1 MKLIEIFEIRVD
13 RIARKDRRQ
22 YGETIKN
29 GSLYYH
35 CTTGCWNGLLLFV
48 ARTVARLADKSDS
61 SAFKALR
68 KLVKR
73 WMSMQIEHFEN
84 TGIWQ
89 PDLRMNTQG
98 LLALVKSSP
107 LGIIAI
113 DLDGKIQLW
122 NKAAEEISGWREQ
135 EVIGRAITVL
145 SANAGESYEG
155 FRKKT
160 LLKQVFTSLPLSATR
175 RDGSNIC
182 VSYSA
187 APLFDT
193 ENSIID
199 TVAIIYDI
207 TEKMALDTALKDSL
221 EKMNRIVD
229 ETVHALAT
237 AIEKR
242 DPYTAGHQQRVAQ
255 LAQAIA
261 IEMGCFD
268 YDQIKGVMTAGMIHD
283 IGKLYVPN
291 EILSKPGQL
300 TDLEF
305 GLIKTHPQA
314 GWEILQEIEFP
325 WPIARA
331 VQQHHE
337 RMDGS
342 GYPAG
347 LAGDE
352 ILLEARIVGVADV
365 VEAMSS
371 HRPYR
376 PGKGKECA
384 LQEIKHA
391 RGTAYDSRV
400 VDACL
405 AVFRSGYL
413 LASE

>member
-1 MKLIEIFEIRVD
+1 MKIE
-13 RIARKDRRQ
+13 Q
-22 YGETIKN
+22 
-29 GSLYYH
+29 
-35 CTTGCWNGLLLFV
+35 
-48 ARTVARLADKSDS
+48 
-61 SAFKALR
+61 
-68 KLVKR
+68 
-73 WMSMQIEHFEN
+73 FEN

-98 LLALVKSSP
+98 LSALLKSSP

-113 DLDGKIQLW
+113 DLDGKIQFW
-122 NKAAEEISGWREQ
+122 NKAAEESTGYREE
-135 EVIGRAITVL
+135 EVIGRSIMVL
-145 SANAGESYEG
+145 STDAGEAYEAL
-155 FRKKT
+155 RRQT
-160 LLKQVFTSLPLSATR
+160 LLKQVFTSMPLKATR
-175 RDGSNIC
+175 RDGSAIC

-187 APLFDT
+187 APLFDS
-193 ENSIID
+193 ENSIIG
-199 TVAIIYDI
+199 TVAILYDI
-207 TEKMALDTALKDSL
+207 TEKMTLETALKGSL
-221 EKMNRIVD
+221 EKMKRVVD

-255 LAQAIA
+255 LAHAIA
-261 IEMGCFD
+261 VEMGDFD
-268 YDQIKGVMTAGMIHD
+268 DDRVKGVQTAGMIHD
-283 IGKLYVPN
+283 IGKLYIPN

-314 GWEILQEIEFP
+314 GYEILQEIEFP
-325 WPIARA
+325 WPIALA

-347 LAGDE
+347 LIGDD

-376 PGKGKECA
+376 PGKGAECA
-384 LQEIKHA
+384 LQEIE
-391 RGTAYDSRV
+391 RGRGSAYDSRI

-405 AVFRSGYL
+405 TVFKNGYL
-413 LASE
+413 LAPE

>member
-1 MKLIEIFEIRVD
+1 MK
-13 RIARKDRRQ
+13 
-22 YGETIKN
+22 
-29 GSLYYH
+29 
-35 CTTGCWNGLLLFV
+35 
-48 ARTVARLADKSDS
+48 
-61 SAFKALR
+61 
-68 KLVKR
+68 
-73 WMSMQIEHFEN
+73 IEHFEN

-98 LLALVKSSP
+98 LSALLKSSP
-107 LGIIAI
+107 LGIIGI
-113 DLDGKIQLW
+113 DLDGKIQFW
-122 NKAAEEISGWREQ
+122 NKAAEESTGYREE
-135 EVIGRAITVL
+135 EVIGRSIKVL
-145 SANAGESYEG
+145 SADAGEAYEEL
-155 FRKKT
+155 RRQT
-160 LLKQVFTSLPLSATR
+160 LQKQVFTSMPLSATR
-175 RDGSNIC
+175 RDGSAIC
-182 VSYSA
+182 ISYSA
-187 APLFDT
+187 APLFDS
-193 ENSIID
+193 ENSIIG
-199 TVAIIYDI
+199 TVAILFDI
-207 TEKMALDTALKDSL
+207 TEKITLETALKGSL
-221 EKMNRIVD
+221 EKMKRVVD

-242 DPYTAGHQQRVAQ
+242 DRYTAGHQERVAQ
-255 LAQAIA
+255 LAKTIA

-268 YDQIKGVMTAGMIHD
+268 YDQIKGILTAGMIHD

-291 EILSKPGQL
+291 EILSKPGRL

-314 GWEILQEIEFP
+314 GYEILQEIEFP
-325 WPIARA
+325 WPIAQA

-347 LAGDE
+347 LIGDD